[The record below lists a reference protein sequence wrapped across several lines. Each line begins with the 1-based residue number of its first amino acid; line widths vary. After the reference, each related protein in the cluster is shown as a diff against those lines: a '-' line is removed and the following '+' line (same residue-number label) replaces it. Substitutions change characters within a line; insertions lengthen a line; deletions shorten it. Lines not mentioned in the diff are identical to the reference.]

1 MFCHRS
7 LLLFFLPFPSLF
19 LRFYDIF
26 WYHPITPIKV
36 LNQCFLRSLNFNLY
50 NCHSRL
56 LFVTTIKNRN
66 HTVYFYREMI
76 SFAYLSLNDVRYI
89 WCSIPEYSDI
99 RYLII
104 LFPPLRVFIIKDYFD
119 RNRLT
124 MFIDPKI
131 EIQVKKKN
139 TFNF

>member
-1 MFCHRS
+1 
-7 LLLFFLPFPSLF
+7 
-19 LRFYDIF
+19 
-26 WYHPITPIKV
+26 
-36 LNQCFLRSLNFNLY
+36 
-50 NCHSRL
+50 
-56 LFVTTIKNRN
+56 
-66 HTVYFYREMI
+66 MI